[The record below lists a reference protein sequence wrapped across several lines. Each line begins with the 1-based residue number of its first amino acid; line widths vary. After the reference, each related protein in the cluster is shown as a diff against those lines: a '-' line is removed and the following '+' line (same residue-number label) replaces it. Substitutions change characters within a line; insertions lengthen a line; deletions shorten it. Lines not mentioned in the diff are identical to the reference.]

1 MDNTNVLLVLV
12 GGVNR
17 FTELVKVQLE
27 RTTLAP
33 ELRRIILLIT
43 ALISGIIAVAASQP
57 FVSVFTGTPFENVN
71 PTLATLLTGLT
82 VGLGADAIHLVLDL
96 VRSLS
101 GKNEAQAVK
110 AQVDSGAIS
119 SQQAQAA
126 AVVQQ
131 PPIVS
136 PTLSAQTA
144 ERHG

>member
-110 AQVDSGAIS
+110 AQVDSGAITPV
-119 SQQAQAA
+119 QAQAA

>member
-43 ALISGIIAVAASQP
+43 ALISGVIAVAASQP

-136 PTLSAQTA
+136 PTLAAATT